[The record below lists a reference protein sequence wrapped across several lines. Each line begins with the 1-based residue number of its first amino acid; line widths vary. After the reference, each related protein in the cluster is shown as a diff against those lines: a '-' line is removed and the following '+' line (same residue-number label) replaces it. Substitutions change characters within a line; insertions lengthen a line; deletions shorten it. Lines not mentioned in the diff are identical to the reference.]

1 MGAPQVPALVPRWLD
16 RLGAIG
22 WRLLATVAL
31 AVVIGLVAAEL
42 ATVTASI
49 VVALLAVLAI
59 LPVYNRIRSRG
70 ASSTAAAAY
79 ACGFGALVLVL
90 VLLLLVVAFLPHLT
104 AVVSAV
110 TDGIGDLRASLADL
124 GLPGWLSDSVGRIL
138 DAVEGAI
145 DVNVAA
151 LVAPVANAVTVGILA
166 AFLSYFLLADG
177 ARGWEWGMRHL
188 APWQADA
195 VSSAARDGVAR
206 VSGYLGRTVILAAVD
221 GAVVFAALVALGV
234 GIAGPLAAV
243 AFVGGFIPFL
253 GAIGATSLIALAV
266 LALAGPW
273 AAVAVVLAVI
283 ASSWIAARVLDRT
296 QFGRHVDVRSLLVL
310 LVIPAGLALF
320 GPLGLFVVLPMVVF
334 VAAVFRSVVVALG
347 LEPAHGGSTSDADG
361 AVPIWLDRLG
371 QWSWRGLVV
380 FGLVWLVVQ
389 IVVAMPL
396 VIIPLTLGGV
406 FAATLA
412 PVVSWMVAR
421 GLSDGIAT
429 SISIATAVVVTV
441 AAVVASIAYSVGP
454 LQDIIATAIDGADR
468 TGVELIAGVARA
480 IAAGLLANLAE
491 IVRGTIGI
499 LVVLLMTLLITFF
512 LLRDGGRLWQ
522 GLLRRLAPGR
532 RPHVE
537 RIGGES
543 VGILS
548 GYMVGTA
555 IISGFG
561 AVTTWAVLWLL
572 GLPLGLPIAVFSFAA
587 GFIPYIGSFLS
598 TALSTLVAVA
608 LGEPIDV
615 VVMLIW
621 TVVFN
626 IVQGN
631 FVTPLVY
638 GRTMSLHPAIILL
651 AIPAGGEI
659 AGILGMFLIVPFLAI
674 FGAVLRPVLE
684 LIADTS
690 PLTADPEALAPA
702 GVGSG

>member
-1 MGAPQVPALVPRWLD
+1 MTPPPAPLLVPRWLD

-22 WRLLATVAL
+22 WRLLAAVAL

-59 LPVYNRIRSRG
+59 LPVYRRIRSQG

-79 ACGFGALVLVL
+79 ACGIGALLLVLV
-90 VLLLLVVAFLPHLT
+90 VLLLAVAVLPHLT
-104 AVVSAV
+104 AVTTAV
-110 TDGIGDLRASLADL
+110 TDGIEDLRASLADL
-124 GLPGWLSDSVGRIL
+124 GLPAWLADTVDRIL
-138 DAVEGAI
+138 NAI
-145 DVNVAA
+145 DGVIDFNVAA

-177 ARGWEWGMRHL
+177 AKGWAWAMQHFQ
-188 APWQADA
+188 PWQAEA
-195 VSSAARDGVAR
+195 VTAAATKGVAR
-206 VSGYLGRTVILAAVD
+206 VSGYLGRTAILAAVD
-221 GAVVFAALVALGV
+221 GAVVFAVLVALGV
-234 GIAGPLAAV
+234 GIAGPLSAL

-253 GAIGATSLIALAV
+253 GGITATGLIALAV
-266 LALAGPW
+266 LALVGPW
-273 AAVAVVLAVI
+273 AALAVVVAVV
-283 ASSWIAARVLDRT
+283 ASGWIATRLLDGT
-296 QFGRHVDVRSLLVL
+296 QFGRHVDVGSLLVL

-320 GPLGLFVVLPMVVF
+320 GPLGLFAVLPLVVF
-334 VAAVFRSVVVALG
+334 AAAVFRAIVVALG
-347 LEPAHGGSTSDADG
+347 LGPANGALAPDEDG
-361 AVPIWLDRLG
+361 AVPVWLDRLG

-380 FGLVWLVVQ
+380 FGLVWLVIQ
-389 IVVAMPL
+389 ILIAMPL
-396 VIIPLTLGGV
+396 VIIPLTLAGV
-406 FAATLA
+406 LAATLG

-421 GLSDGIAT
+421 GLSNGIAT
-429 SISIATAVVVTV
+429 SITIVTAVIATV

-454 LQDIIATAIDGADR
+454 LQDIIEAAIDGAEQ

-480 IAAGLLANLAE
+480 IAAGLLANLADL
-491 IVRGTIGI
+491 VRGTISI
-499 LVVLLMTLLITFF
+499 FVVLLMTLLITFF

-522 GLLRRLAPGR
+522 RLLDRLAPGR
-532 RPHVE
+532 RPQVE
-537 RIGGES
+537 RIGDDS

-555 IISGFG
+555 IISAFG
-561 AVTTWAVLWLL
+561 AVTTWGILWLL

-659 AGILGMFLIVPFLAI
+659 AGILGMFLIVPSLAI
-674 FGAVLRPVLE
+674 FGAVLRPALD

-690 PLTADPEALAPA
+690 PLTAEREPLA
-702 GVGSG
+702 GSGAASA